1 MAGGYIFEKD
11 PITANVQG
19 NKDKSLIIDPN
30 YAYQVPFQFNSD
42 WEDIKIGMFVSYV
55 LTGDG
60 VDANNNAING
70 NSGLSHGTYYSAG
83 GTSLDTFNYIGIM
96 KTGVASDDPSLPL
109 TSANSGFLGLK
120 GDKLY
125 VRDDSQ
131 VYYNKIYNSATSSV
145 SQGDARFIATNGTT
159 MLEDKP
165 FLDSQGNFNIVSL
178 RASEAESNDGSPE
191 NPILFCDYWGLRF
204 QVYNKD
210 DPSQQ
215 RIRVTA
221 SINGD
226 AASDNTPN
234 NSNAIS
240 DPSMSALKLLMN
252 GIGEFQYISSS
263 ANMHSTFNASS
274 STTQGFIWNDGST
287 AYALPDSLFF
297 YNAFPNIRPRIH
309 AWAVKKIQ

>member
-70 NSGLSHGTYYSAG
+70 NSGLSDTTFYSAG

-109 TSANSGFLGLK
+109 TSVNSGFLGLK

-125 VRDDSQ
+125 VRDNTN
-131 VYYNKIYNSATSSV
+131 VYFNKIYNSATSSDT
-145 SQGDARFIATNGTT
+145 QGDARFIATNGTT

-178 RASEAESNDGSPE
+178 RASEAEAGEGSPE

-210 DPSQQ
+210 DESNQ

-221 SINGD
+221 SINGTQ
-226 AASDNTPN
+226 ASDNIV
-234 NSNAIS
+234 NSYHAIS
-240 DPSMSALKLLMN
+240 DPSMNALKLLMN
-252 GIGEFQYISSS
+252 GVGEYQYTSST
-263 ANMHSTFNASS
+263 ANMHGTLSTYL
-274 STTQGFIWNDGST
+274 STKGFVWNNGST

-297 YNAFPNIRPRIH
+297 YNAFSNIRPRIH
-309 AWAVKKIQ
+309 AWAVKKIS